1 MCARRYFGGDHHMP
15 WTIGPIDPT
24 EAARAATSPKM
35 PTNQAL
41 QRTVQAGV
49 QALGGAANYGAQ
61 QTVQSQKSAET
72 RAAQSHL
79 IDKRITTATLAALAP
94 VGSAH
99 DEDEADAEREE
110 HAFGRWSHPKKKVSR
125 RPPQR

>member
-1 MCARRYFGGDHHMP
+1 MP
-15 WTIGPIDPT
+15 ITVGPIDPT
-24 EAARAATSPKM
+24 ETARAAATPKVQ
-35 PTNQAL
+35 TNASL

-61 QTVQSQKSAET
+61 QTVQTQKNVET
-72 RAAQSHL
+72 RAPQNHL

-99 DEDEADAEREE
+99 AEDEADAEREQ
-110 HAFGRWSHPKKKVSR
+110 HAFGRWSHPKKKVNR
-125 RPPQR
+125 QPPKR